1 MANNDIKENSGIF
14 TKLLDIIAS
23 GIGTLYEPT
32 KIKKEAKAKSY
43 ELQIMAEAQQLA
55 DKIKADTEAYRIGV
69 LSDAVRHNLDL
80 PIDMKS
86 DGTIQIDVKDTNEL
100 VKRARIRIA
109 KQELTKQYNIECVC
123 ENAYDYLKTVVSEEE
138 NIIDDYEDTDPIDA
152 SWSSDFFKCAAE
164 ISDKD
169 LQRIWGKLLTREVR
183 SPQSYSL
190 RTLQVLRYLSKNE
203 ALLFQS
209 ICSFVINHEFIFL
222 TNEICRKFGIK
233 YSDILKLEECNLIH
247 ATFKQIKVA
256 NLYNDSLYMH
266 VAMNDSDSKIE
277 IKVIKLAEAGKQ
289 LLGIVDFQKNNEYF
303 VYVCN
308 EIKRRLTRYSYGLY
322 KIQSFTSKSITYDET
337 FDYFEHPDQL
347 EEIKKQIN

>member
-1 MANNDIKENSGIF
+1 MADNDKKENSGIF
-14 TKLLDIIAS
+14 AKLLDVIAA

-32 KIKKEAKAKSY
+32 KIRKEAKSKSY
-43 ELQIMAEAQQLA
+43 ELQIMAEAQQIA
-55 DKIKADTEAYRIGV
+55 DKRKADTEAYRIGV

-80 PIDMKS
+80 PIDVNS
-86 DGTIQIDVKDTNEL
+86 DGTIQIDVKDFNKL
-100 VKRARIRIA
+100 VQRAGIRMA
-109 KQELTKQYNIECVC
+109 NQELTKQCNIECVC
-123 ENAYDYLKTVVSEEE
+123 KNAYDYLKTVVSAEE
-138 NIIDDYEDTDPIDA
+138 NLIDDYEDTDPIDVN
-152 SWSSDFFKCAAE
+152 WSSDFFKCAAE

-169 LQRIWGKLLTREVR
+169 LQRIWGKLLTREVQ

-222 TNEICRKFGIK
+222 TNEICREYNIK
-233 YSDILKLEECNLIH
+233 YSDVLKLEECNLIH
-247 ATFKQIKVA
+247 ATFKPIKVT

-266 VAMNDSDSKIE
+266 VEANDSDSKIE
-277 IKVIKLAEAGKQ
+277 IKVIKLSEAGKQ
-289 LLGIVDFQKNNEYF
+289 LLGIVDFKKNNAYF

-308 EIKRRLTRYSYGLY
+308 EIKRRLTDNSYGLY

-337 FDYFEHPDQL
+337 FDYFEHPEQL
-347 EEIKKQIN
+347 EEIIKQD